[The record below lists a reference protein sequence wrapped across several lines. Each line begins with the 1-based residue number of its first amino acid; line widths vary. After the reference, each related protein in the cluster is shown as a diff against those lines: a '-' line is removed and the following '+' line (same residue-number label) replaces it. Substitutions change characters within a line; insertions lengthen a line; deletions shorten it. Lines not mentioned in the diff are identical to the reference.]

1 MQTLFIPL
9 LAGGLVA
16 ALAYAIWTDLRTR
29 VIPNPLNAG
38 IALAAPLWWW
48 ASGIAP
54 WPGVAVQLALGG
66 GALLVFMAAFAIGA
80 MGGGDVKLIAALGL
94 WLVPL
99 DFMRMIVW
107 MSIVGGLLT
116 LAMLIWHRLRKA
128 EGVLEIP
135 YGVAIALATIPL
147 FTQRY
152 LYHFGR

>member
-1 MQTLFIPL
+1 MRTIFIEL

-16 ALAYAIWTDLRTR
+16 ALVYAIWTDARAR

-54 WPGVAVQLALGG
+54 WPGVAAQLAVGG
-66 GALLVFMAAFAIGA
+66 VALLIFMGAFAIGA

-94 WLVPL
+94 WLVPM
-99 DFMRMIVW
+99 DFMQMIIW
-107 MSIVGGLLT
+107 MSLGGGLLT
-116 LAMLIWHRLRKA
+116 LAMLVWHRLRKA
-128 EGVLEIP
+128 EGPLEIP
-135 YGVAIALATIPL
+135 YGIAIALATIPIL
-147 FTQRY
+147 TQRY

>member
-1 MQTLFIPL
+1 MRTIFMEL

-16 ALAYAIWTDLRTR
+16 ALVYAIWTDARAR

-54 WPGVAVQLALGG
+54 WPGVAAQLAVGG
-66 GALLVFMAAFAIGA
+66 VALLIFMGAFAIGA

-94 WLVPL
+94 WLVPM
-99 DFMRMIVW
+99 DFMQMIIW
-107 MSIVGGLLT
+107 MSLGGGLLT
-116 LAMLIWHRLRKA
+116 LAMLVWHRLRKA
-128 EGVLEIP
+128 EGPLEIP
-135 YGVAIALATIPL
+135 YGIAIALATIPIL
-147 FTQRY
+147 TQRY